1 MKQFLLN
8 PIRPWVALTASA
20 VLFAGQAV
28 AAPSLKTLA
37 KSCFILHDPAGK
49 YDVSSEWEEPAK
61 VMQGLEILPDL
72 TKRIRDTVTS
82 DHGNKSV
89 LIVGDASSAYRYF
102 LASMAVSGDPKF
114 SKFAHLEI
122 DLPKIVEGHTLL
134 GQVQEYWQKN
144 ISKPALGEDII
155 MYVSNLNSMI
165 GLGASNRS
173 STGVETLFSPN
184 IQGGKM
190 RAIAFIDYYNYSR
203 VRADNN
209 YVINSFGDTVFLPEY
224 SSADINGILLNY
236 AKAYLP
242 QLKLTEPHINY
253 IKEIIGY
260 YQPNKP
266 EPQRSLAVFKELLTM
281 MEDAIAANG
290 QFVMD
295 KATLKAASMKAAQVP
310 DWIIAK
316 DFSVL
321 KDLPG
326 SIRSRFIGQ
335 TEAVDGVVRLARIG
349 YGGGRT
355 DEKPVASI
363 MFAGPTGTGKTYL
376 SKLLAKN
383 LGLKLITMDMT
394 TYRSSV
400 SMDRFLDVMTDN
412 LTINPHAVYVF
423 EEIDKANVQVLD
435 RLYFLLDEGI
445 FYDRNQK
452 PMYARGCYV
461 VMTTNAGYDVIVK
474 NRDKENVRE
483 LFELALLDRF
493 RPSFLNR
500 FDEIAMFRP
509 FTDPEYIDMAKL
521 HIGLKASGMKETYNW
536 TLNVDE
542 NIHGLIARE
551 SRSLT
556 FGARPTLRMINGIL
570 SLGVTN
576 YQIEKAPLEEGS
588 TIQLD
593 LVSEEDKRFKLS
605 VEGGDSLEFQVNL

>member
-1 MKQFLLN
+1 
-8 PIRPWVALTASA
+8 
-20 VLFAGQAV
+20 
-28 AAPSLKTLA
+28 
-37 KSCFILHDPAGK
+37 
-49 YDVSSEWEEPAK
+49 
-61 VMQGLEILPDL
+61 
-72 TKRIRDTVTS
+72 
-82 DHGNKSV
+82 
-89 LIVGDASSAYRYF
+89 
-102 LASMAVSGDPKF
+102 
-114 SKFAHLEI
+114 
-122 DLPKIVEGHTLL
+122 
-134 GQVQEYWQKN
+134 
-144 ISKPALGEDII
+144 
-155 MYVSNLNSMI
+155 
-165 GLGASNRS
+165 
-173 STGVETLFSPN
+173 
-184 IQGGKM
+184 
-190 RAIAFIDYYNYSR
+190 
-203 VRADNN
+203 
-209 YVINSFGDTVFLPEY
+209 
-224 SSADINGILLNY
+224 
-236 AKAYLP
+236 
-242 QLKLTEPHINY
+242 
-253 IKEIIGY
+253 
-260 YQPNKP
+260 
-266 EPQRSLAVFKELLTM
+266 
-281 MEDAIAANG
+281 
-290 QFVMD
+290 MD

-321 KDLPG
+321 KELPG

-461 VMTTNAGYDVIVK
+461 AMTTNAGYDVIVK

-509 FTDPEYIDMAKL
+509 FTDSEYVDLAKL
-521 HIGLKASGMKETYNW
+521 HIDLKASGMKETYNW
-536 TLNVDE
+536 NLKVDE
-542 NIHGLIARE
+542 DIHQLIARE

-576 YQIEKAPLEEGS
+576 YQIEKAPLEEGAN
-588 TIQLD
+588 INLD
-593 LVSEEDKRFKLS
+593 LVSEKDKRFKLS
-605 VEGGDSLEFQVNL
+605 VDGGESLEFQVNL